1 MFLALLTVNILHP
14 GMTLYGE
21 QSKFLKLNDVEMVM
35 EREHKKKERERNSI
49 YGSSYDSQDVEGY
62 EKWLHHW
69 LTSIQDQKDAE
80 TKYSRFFG

>member
-1 MFLALLTVNILHP
+1 
-14 GMTLYGE
+14 
-21 QSKFLKLNDVEMVM
+21 M

-62 EKWLHHW
+62 EEWLHHW